1 MFWRS
6 ITKSHLHPFRNAG
19 EKKRRD
25 KLNNYINE
33 LSAMVP
39 SCRMPQSQR
48 KLDKSTILKLTVSYM
63 KLHADLLPESV
74 DESSMSWK
82 PSFLSNEELGQLML
96 EVNTTNYIIVRISF
110 TY

>member
-1 MFWRS
+1 MLYIFS
-6 ITKSHLHPFRNAG
+6 SSHSNTLLVFRNAG

-25 KLNNYINE
+25 KLNNYISE

-63 KLHADLLPESV
+63 KLHADLLPDTLDDST
-74 DESSMSWK
+74 MSWK

-96 EVNTTNYIIVRISF
+96 EVRAQRNYR
-110 TY
+110 